1 MSLRFIT
8 QYEATLTNPLLAN
21 LPQRKNL
28 NFDVLFTYMLHP
40 GTALYVGYN
49 SNMQNLDRALG
60 YDPLVGD
67 FRRAPRFL
75 NDGRQVFVKLSYVF
89 RY

>member
-8 QYEATLTNPLLAN
+8 QYEATLANPLLAD
-21 LPQRKNL
+21 LPRRKNL
-28 NFDVLFTYMLHP
+28 NFDVLFTYLWHP
-40 GTALYVGYN
+40 QTALYIGYN
-49 SNMQNLDRALG
+49 SNLQNLDRALG
-60 YDPLVGD
+60 YDSTIGD
-67 FRRAPRFL
+67 FRRAPKFL